1 MTKASKIT
9 YTAVFAAIATVLM
22 YFEFPIPLMPP
33 FLKVDL
39 SGAVVLIGAFI
50 FGIGPA
56 ITMIGIKDLIHLT
69 QSQTAGSG
77 ELADFL
83 MLSTLVIVAVLL
95 YRMHKSRKFV
105 VIGCAAGAVAMA
117 CMGMLT
123 NYFLIIPF
131 YVNGMGWNLDAI
143 FQMCAAVNPAIDG
156 MSAYLLFGILPFNLI
171 KGVILTVITMLAYKK
186 LSVFIKSKQ
195 IDLHHKSQQVG

>member
-22 YFEFPIPLMPP
+22 YFEFPIPFMPP

-69 QSQTAGSG
+69 QSQTAGSERIG
-77 ELADFL
+77 GFSDAFHPGDCCCVA
-83 MLSTLVIVAVLL
+83 LSHAQ
-95 YRMHKSRKFV
+95 K
-105 VIGCAAGAVAMA
+105 
-117 CMGMLT
+117 
-123 NYFLIIPF
+123 P
-131 YVNGMGWNLDAI
+131 
-143 FQMCAAVNPAIDG
+143 
-156 MSAYLLFGILPFNLI
+156 
-171 KGVILTVITMLAYKK
+171 
-186 LSVFIKSKQ
+186 
-195 IDLHHKSQQVG
+195 

>member
-1 MTKASKIT
+1 MSKASKIT

-22 YFEFPIPLMPP
+22 YIEFPLPFMPP

-69 QSQTAGSG
+69 QSQTGGSG

-95 YRMHKSRKFV
+95 YLAHKSRKMAAV
-105 VIGCAAGAVAMA
+105 GCVIGSVAMA

-131 YVNGMGWNLDAI
+131 YSAVGMPIDAI
-143 FQMCAAVNPAIDG
+143 LGACAAVNPAING
-156 MSAYLLFGILPFNLI
+156 MGAYLLIGVLPFNLI
-171 KGVILTVITMLAYKK
+171 KGAILTVITMLAYKK
-186 LSVFIKSKQ
+186 LSTFIKSKQ
-195 IDLHHKSQQVG
+195 VAGHTKQRAN

>member
-22 YFEFPIPLMPP
+22 YFEFPLPFMPP

-69 QSQTAGSG
+69 QSQTGGSG

-83 MLSTLVIVAVLL
+83 MLSTLVIVAVLI
-95 YRMHKSRKFV
+95 YRAHKTRKMAA
-105 VIGCAAGAVAMA
+105 IGCVVGSVAMA

-131 YVNGMGWNLDAI
+131 YSAVGMPIDQILALCAAINPSINGMG
-143 FQMCAAVNPAIDG
+143 
-156 MSAYLLFGILPFNLI
+156 AYLLVGVLPFNLI
-171 KGVILTVITMLAYKK
+171 KGAILTVITMLAYKK
-186 LSVFIKSKQ
+186 LSTFIKSR
-195 IDLHHKSQQVG
+195 QVAIHTRQNAG

>member
-1 MTKASKIT
+1 MSKASKIT

-22 YFEFPIPLMPP
+22 YIEFPLPFMPP

-69 QSQTAGSG
+69 QSQTGGSG

-95 YRMHKSRKFV
+95 YRAHKSRKMAAV
-105 VIGCAAGAVAMA
+105 GCVIGSVAMA

-131 YVNGMGWNLDAI
+131 YSAVGMPIDAI
-143 FQMCAAVNPAIDG
+143 LAACAAVNPAING
-156 MSAYLLFGILPFNLI
+156 MGAYLLIGVLPFNLI
-171 KGVILTVITMLAYKK
+171 KGAILTVITMLAYKK
-186 LSVFIKSKQ
+186 LSTFIKSKQ
-195 IDLHHKSQQVG
+195 VAIHTKQRAN

>member
-1 MTKASKIT
+1 MSKASKIT

-22 YFEFPIPLMPP
+22 YIEFPLPFMPP

-69 QSQTAGSG
+69 QSQTGGSG

-95 YRMHKSRKFV
+95 YRAHKSRKMAAV
-105 VIGCAAGAVAMA
+105 GCVIGSVAMA

-131 YVNGMGWNLDAI
+131 YSTVGMPIDAI
-143 FQMCAAVNPAIDG
+143 LGACAAVNPAING
-156 MSAYLLFGILPFNLI
+156 MGAYLLIGVLPFNLI
-171 KGVILTVITMLAYKK
+171 KGAILTVITMLAYKK
-186 LSVFIKSKQ
+186 LSTFIKSKQ
-195 IDLHHKSQQVG
+195 VAVHTKQRAN

>member
-22 YFEFPIPLMPP
+22 YFEFPLPFMSP

-69 QSQTAGSG
+69 QSQTGGSG
-77 ELADFL
+77 QLADFL

-95 YRMHKSRKFV
+95 YRAHKTRKMAAVGCV
-105 VIGCAAGAVAMA
+105 VGSVAMA

-131 YVNGMGWNLDAI
+131 YSAVGMPIDQILALCAAINPSINGMG
-143 FQMCAAVNPAIDG
+143 
-156 MSAYLLFGILPFNLI
+156 AYLLVGVLPFNLI
-171 KGVILTVITMLAYKK
+171 KGAILTVITMLAYKK
-186 LSVFIKSKQ
+186 LSTFIKSR
-195 IDLHHKSQQVG
+195 QVAIHTRQNAG

>member
-22 YFEFPIPLMPP
+22 YFEFPLPFMPP

-69 QSQTAGSG
+69 QSQTGGSG

-83 MLSTLVIVAVLL
+83 MLSTLVIVAVLI
-95 YRMHKSRKFV
+95 YRAHKTRKMAA
-105 VIGCAAGAVAMA
+105 IGCVVGSVAMA

-131 YVNGMGWNLDAI
+131 YSAVGMPIDQILALCAAINPSINGMG
-143 FQMCAAVNPAIDG
+143 
-156 MSAYLLFGILPFNLI
+156 AYLLVGVLPFNLI
-171 KGVILTVITMLAYKK
+171 KGAILTVITMLAYKK
-186 LSVFIKSKQ
+186 LSTFIKSRQVAIHTKQ
-195 IDLHHKSQQVG
+195 NAG

>member
-22 YFEFPIPLMPP
+22 YFEFPLPFMPP

-69 QSQTAGSG
+69 QSQTGGSG

-83 MLSTLVIVAVLL
+83 MLSTLVIVAVLI
-95 YRMHKSRKFV
+95 YRAHKTRKMAAVGCV
-105 VIGCAAGAVAMA
+105 VGSVAMA

-131 YVNGMGWNLDAI
+131 YSAVGMPIDQILALCAAINPSINGMG
-143 FQMCAAVNPAIDG
+143 
-156 MSAYLLFGILPFNLI
+156 AYLLVGVLPFNLI
-171 KGVILTVITMLAYKK
+171 KGAILTVITMLAYKK
-186 LSVFIKSKQ
+186 LSTFIKSR
-195 IDLHHKSQQVG
+195 QVAIHTRQNAG

>member
-1 MTKASKIT
+1 MSKASKIT

-22 YFEFPIPLMPP
+22 YIEFPLPFMPP

-69 QSQTAGSG
+69 QSQTGGSG

-95 YRMHKSRKFV
+95 YRAHKSRKMAAV
-105 VIGCAAGAVAMA
+105 GCVIGSVAMA
-117 CMGMLT
+117 CMGMMT

-131 YVNGMGWNLDAI
+131 YSAVGMPIDAILGACAAVDPAINGMG
-143 FQMCAAVNPAIDG
+143 
-156 MSAYLLFGILPFNLI
+156 AYLLIGVLPFNLI
-171 KGVILTVITMLAYKK
+171 KGAILTVITMLAYKK
-186 LSVFIKSKQ
+186 LSTFIKSKQ
-195 IDLHHKSQQVG
+195 VAVHTKQRAN

>member
-22 YFEFPIPLMPP
+22 YIEFPLPFMPP

-69 QSQTAGSG
+69 QSQTGGSG

-95 YRMHKSRKFV
+95 YRAHKSRKMAAV
-105 VIGCAAGAVAMA
+105 GCVIGSVAMA

-131 YVNGMGWNLDAI
+131 YSAVGMPIDAI
-143 FQMCAAVNPAIDG
+143 LGACAAVNPAING
-156 MSAYLLFGILPFNLI
+156 MGAYLLIGVLPFNLI
-171 KGVILTVITMLAYKK
+171 KGAILTVITMLAYKK
-186 LSVFIKSKQ
+186 LSTFIKSKQ
-195 IDLHHKSQQVG
+195 VAVHTKQRAN